1 MMILEIESNA
11 REILRIIYHKTNKE
25 TFPMTC
31 SVARRER
38 LEHKR
43 SIRNVG
49 RNTRLRVPLHSSRV
63 PEQKIVKAAL
73 FVK

>member
-1 MMILEIESNA
+1 MEIESNA
-11 REILRIIYHKTNKE
+11 GEILRIIYHKTSKE

-31 SVARRER
+31 LVARRER

-43 SIRNVG
+43 RIRNVG

-63 PEQKIVKAAL
+63 LEQKIVKAAL